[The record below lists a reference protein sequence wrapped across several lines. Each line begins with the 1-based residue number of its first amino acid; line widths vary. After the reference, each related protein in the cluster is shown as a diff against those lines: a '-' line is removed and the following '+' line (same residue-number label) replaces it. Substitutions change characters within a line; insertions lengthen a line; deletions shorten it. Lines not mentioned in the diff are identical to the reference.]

1 LRRHFGEVDILGTSG
16 GMHIAWRL
24 PPGFPSAIEIE
35 RRAGRAGVGLYG
47 LTSGGACTQTDH
59 PRVAD
64 TLVLGFAALSEQRI
78 AAAIAILAR
87 VLNEAP
93 PQAAPREVVS

>member
-1 LRRHFGEVDILGTSG
+1 
-16 GMHIAWRL
+16 MRL
-24 PPGFPSAIEIE
+24 AS
-35 RRAGRAGVGLYG
+35 YG

-64 TLVLGFAALSEQRI
+64 TLIFGFAALSEERI

-87 VLNEAP
+87 VLD
-93 PQAAPREVVS
+93 QTRSAAERKETAS

>member
-1 LRRHFGEVDILGTSG
+1 RRHFGEVDILGTSG

-24 PPGFPSAIEIE
+24 PPGLPSAIEIE
-35 RRAGRAGVGLYG
+35 RRAGAAGVGLYG
-47 LTSGGACTQTDH
+47 LTTGGACPQTDH

-64 TLVLGFAALSEQRI
+64 TLIFGFAALSEERI

-87 VLNEAP
+87 VLNETQP
-93 PQAAPREVVS
+93 AAGPREMVS